1 MRSTIVAGNIALLA
15 GLVFAQ
21 TSARAAPLFNP
32 LFGDHAVI
40 QRSQPIAIRGTSAA
54 NERVEISIG
63 QQRRTVRSDGEGR
76 FVAHFDPVEKT
87 GPIALSATGPSGHI
101 ESMDVVI
108 GDVFLCSGQSNME
121 MEVRYAQD
129 AVGQIGQSTDD
140 QLRLMTIGR
149 DVADEP
155 RTDFAQSPHWE
166 PAAPDSV
173 PAFSAACYYMVR
185 ELRKSANVPIGAI
198 ASSWGGSQ
206 ISPWMGERA
215 QIATGRAEQ
224 AALVKRH
231 ARNALDAERIASAQ
245 WESWWR
251 RQSGSQPGREP
262 WQIDSIM
269 NWTSVPAIGAWE
281 SWGVSALAD
290 YNGMVWFRREI
301 DLTEQQVRKAAT
313 LSLGTLDDVGRVW
326 LNGQPVGMSAR
337 AWRPSSFAV
346 PPGTL
351 RVGRNI
357 LIVNIEDG
365 YGNGGLEGPA
375 GVMAIHFDDGTSVA
389 LADRW
394 QYSIAQNAPR
404 GAPRVPWGDLAGAG
418 TLYNGM
424 IAPLGSIGLKGVAWY
439 QGESDTDIPGYASR
453 LKAMIADWRRQ
464 FDTPNLGFAIVQLA
478 AFGKPAT
485 APADSGWASLRAA
498 QQNVAAADQHV
509 GLASAV
515 DLGDPFD
522 IHPGEKQELGR
533 RLARV
538 MRSISYG
545 EGIAASGP
553 QVHVATAMTDGGA
566 RMAFTGLTG
575 ALVSRSGTQI
585 LGVELCAEAPDSCR
599 FALAHVEGSHLIA
612 TGDGRPATRIR
623 YAWAD
628 YPVVNLYDEAPLP
641 VGPFE
646 IAIMPKP

>member
-1 MRSTIVAGNIALLA
+1 MRSNIVAGNIALLA

-21 TSARAAPLFNP
+21 TSALAAPQFNP
-32 LFGDHAVI
+32 VFGDHAVI
-40 QRSQPIAIRGTSAA
+40 QRSQPIAIRGTAAA
-54 NERVEISIG
+54 NEKVEISFG
-63 QQRRTVRSDGEGR
+63 QQRRTVRSDSEGR

-87 GPIALSATGPSGHI
+87 GPIALSATGASGHI

-129 AVGQIGQSTDD
+129 AVGQIGQSADD

-155 RTDFAQSPHWE
+155 RTDFAQPPHWA

-173 PAFSAACYYMVR
+173 PTFSAACYYMVR

-251 RQSGSQPGREP
+251 RQSGSQPDREP
-262 WQIDSIM
+262 WQIDGIV

-301 DLTEQQVRKAAT
+301 DLTEQQVRQAAT

-337 AWRPSSFAV
+337 AWQPSSFAV
-346 PPGTL
+346 PPGAL

-375 GVMAIHFDDGTSVA
+375 AVMALHFDDGTSVA

-439 QGESDTDIPGYASR
+439 QGESDTDIPGYANR

-464 FDTPNLGFAIVQLA
+464 FDTPDLGFAIVQLA
-478 AFGKPAT
+478 AFGKPVT

-553 QVHVATAMTDGGA
+553 QVRVATAMTDGGA
-566 RMAFTGLTG
+566 LMAFTGLTG

-628 YPVVNLYDEAPLP
+628 YPMVNLYDEAPLP